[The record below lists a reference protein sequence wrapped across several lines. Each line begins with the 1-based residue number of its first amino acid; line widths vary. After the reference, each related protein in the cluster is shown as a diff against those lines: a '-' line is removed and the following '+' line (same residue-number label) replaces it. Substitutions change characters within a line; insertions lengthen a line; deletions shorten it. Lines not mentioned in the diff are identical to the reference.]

1 MRLDELKLLYEY
13 NSWANHRILKAAEA
27 LTHEQFLTDLGNS
40 FPSVRDTLVHIL
52 GAEEVWLVRWHG
64 SSPRALR
71 DPAPLTTLTTV
82 RERWEGV
89 EQRLRAFVEGLTRD
103 DLSRMH
109 TYTNLAGKSLT
120 LPLWQQLQHLANHSS
135 YHRGQVTTMLR
146 QLGAKPIATDL
157 IVFYAE
163 KSGQ

>member
-1 MRLDELKLLYEY
+1 MRIDELRLLYEY

-27 LTHEQFLTDLGNS
+27 VTQEQFLKDLGNS

-52 GAEEVWLVRWHG
+52 GAEEVWFTRWQG
-64 SSPRALR
+64 SSPKALR
-71 DPAPLTTLTTV
+71 DPAPLATVAAV
-82 RERWEGV
+82 RECWGGV
-89 EQRLRAFVEGLTRD
+89 EQRLRAFVEGLTQD
-103 DLSRMH
+103 DLSHMR
-109 TYTNLAGKSLT
+109 TYTNLAGKTLT